1 MSILIRLLK
10 FSPNSCSCNFH
21 SSVVFNNKHFNFPLI
36 FCHLFWNSHQKNHW
50 WKIFTVYLYTVCE
63 HTLHRVWVYLY
74 TVCEYTSI
82 VFVSIPLH
90 YVRVYLYTV
99 REYTCILC
107 VSNTIPYT
115 VLSIPYTVSDYTCIL
130 CVGIPVHCV
139 RVYLYTVSVYLHTVC
154 EFIFNVP
161 SKI

>member
-1 MSILIRLLK
+1 M
-10 FSPNSCSCNFH
+10 
-21 SSVVFNNKHFNFPLI
+21 
-36 FCHLFWNSHQKNHW
+36 
-50 WKIFTVYLYTVCE
+50 
-63 HTLHRVWVYLY
+63 
-74 TVCEYTSI
+74 CEYTSI